1 MKQNYLAEFIFI
13 VILILFSIYR
23 YFYNVESVVMKV
35 FSPTMFA
42 VDLNGNRQIER
53 GEIVCIS
60 GIKTFNNNLADVND
74 ELAKKLDVSYK
85 DALSFAYIT
94 GDYSNS
100 LLANKS
106 VTFKPDVEQ
115 NNPDCVSG
123 DILVNNTSYR
133 KKLLDEGYAYS
144 DMFVYNSA
152 KLKERIEAVKGLH
165 PVVMNRKSKKYHE
178 IGCKFGKV
186 AQDYAVLLK
195 TDLPENAVP
204 CKWCH
209 KAEENPQTPLAPIV
223 YPDRISDG
231 SVKMFLTDMTTH
243 LNVKNDCS
251 SNICQALLTEINNAQ
266 ESIDVAA
273 YGWVSV
279 TEIDEALKNAV
290 ARGVKFRMV
299 YDFSAREAYYPDTT
313 KIARFAVEAKNDLIP
328 GNSRMSEYLMHNKFM
343 IFDGKKVA
351 AGSLNYSKTDFSE
364 FNSNFILFVDS
375 RDVAQVY
382 TQEFEQ
388 MLSGKFHT
396 DKTKRA
402 QYTNYKI
409 GDTALQV
416 YFSPQDNTITDKV
429 LRYIDGAKKYIYMP
443 VFVITHKPF
452 EAALLRAK
460 ERGVDVRLIVDA
472 TNVSAKKSSVQNLR
486 AQGIPV
492 KVENYAGKLH
502 SKSIIIDDE
511 YILAGSM
518 NFSRSGESRND
529 ENMMIIRN
537 PRLAVFYKDFFL
549 YLWNKIPD
557 MYLTRNPR
565 AESIESIGSCFDGID
580 NDFDGK
586 TDKADEGCYAVKG
599 SK

>member
-1 MKQNYLAEFIFI
+1 MKQNFFAEFIFI
-13 VILILFSIYR
+13 VVLILFSVYR

-35 FSPTMFA
+35 FSPTMAA
-42 VDLNGNRQIER
+42 VDLNGNRQIES
-53 GEIVCIS
+53 GEIVCVS
-60 GIKTFNNNLADVND
+60 GIKTFNNNLADD
-74 ELAKKLDVSYK
+74 ELAKTLGISYK
-85 DALSFAYIT
+85 DSLSLAYLT
-94 GDYSNS
+94 EDYATS
-100 LLANKS
+100 LLSNKA
-106 VTFKPDVEQ
+106 VTFKPDTAQ
-115 NNPDCVSG
+115 NNPDCTSG
-123 DILVNNTSYR
+123 DIFINNKSYR
-133 KKLLDEGYAYS
+133 EKLLEEGYAYS
-144 DMFVYNSA
+144 DEFEYNSA
-152 KLKERIEAVKGLH
+152 KFKERIESAKELH
-165 PVVMNRKSKKYHE
+165 PVIMNRKSKKYHE
-178 IGCKFGKV
+178 IGCKFGK
-186 AQDYAVLLK
+186 ASQDYAVLLK
-195 TDLPENAVP
+195 SDLPENAVP

-209 KAEENPQTPLAPIV
+209 QSNENPQTPQVAKV

-231 SVKMFLTDMTTH
+231 QVRMFLTDMTTH

-251 SNICQALLTEINNAQ
+251 SNICQALLTEINNAK
-266 ESIDVAA
+266 ERIDVAA

-279 TEIDEALKNAV
+279 PEVDEAIKNAV
-290 ARGVKFRMV
+290 ARGVSFRMV
-299 YDFSAREAYYPDTT
+299 YDFSAREAYYPDTL
-313 KIARFAVEAKNDLIP
+313 KIARFAVESKNDLVA
-328 GNSRMSEYLMHNKFM
+328 GNSRMSEFLMHNKFM

-375 RDVAQVY
+375 PEVAKVY
-382 TQEFEQ
+382 TEEFEQ

-402 QYTNYKI
+402 QYSNYKI
-409 GDTALQV
+409 GDTDLQV

-429 LRYIDGAKKYIYMP
+429 LGYIEGAKKYIYMP
-443 VFVITHKPF
+443 VFVITHKPL

-529 ENMMIIRN
+529 ENMMIIKN

-549 YLWNKIPD
+549 YLWGKIPD
-557 MYLTRNPR
+557 IYLTRNPR
-565 AESIESIGSCFDGID
+565 AESMESIGSCFDGID

-586 TDKADEGCYAVKG
+586 IDKADEGCFIR